1 MMRTSPEAMDNF
13 VERNQVE
20 SVEEIIAA
28 ASWKKS
34 NRLRLALERVTARVS
49 SWVNAKRN

>member
-1 MMRTSPEAMDNF
+1 MDNF

-28 ASWKKS
+28 ASWKRS
-34 NRLRLALERVTARVS
+34 SRLRLALERVTARFS
-49 SWVNAKRN
+49 SWVNAKRS